1 MILCRDNVFK
11 SIKSFFTGRPK
22 IFRIIVLGVSLTLGL
37 YSNVKVYSNAR
48 FNGLIGQ
55 SPAITQ
61 TVTTLGNYRE
71 PKLGGYQDPKTLD
84 NYQEPKVLSNYQ
96 ESKLGSYQEPK
107 LGGYQDPKI
116 LENYQNQKLGNYQD
130 SKEKISLVDEY
141 KKILSYVEEAEIS
154 NLDNIDDTQSKKR

>member
-11 SIKSFFTGRPK
+11 SIKSFFTGWPK

-84 NYQEPKVLSNYQ
+84 NYQEPK
-96 ESKLGSYQEPK
+96 

-141 KKILSYVEEAEIS
+141 KKILSYIEEAEIS

>member
-61 TVTTLGNYRE
+61 TVTTLEITGN
-71 PKLGGYQDPKTLD
+71 
-84 NYQEPKVLSNYQ
+84 
-96 ESKLGSYQEPK
+96 
-107 LGGYQDPKI
+107 
-116 LENYQNQKLGNYQD
+116 QN
-130 SKEKISLVDEY
+130 
-141 KKILSYVEEAEIS
+141 
-154 NLDNIDDTQSKKR
+154 

>member
-84 NYQEPKVLSNYQ
+84 NYQEPK
-96 ESKLGSYQEPK
+96 

>member
-71 PKLGGYQDPKTLD
+71 PKLGGYQDPK
-84 NYQEPKVLSNYQ
+84 
-96 ESKLGSYQEPK
+96 
-107 LGGYQDPKI
+107 I